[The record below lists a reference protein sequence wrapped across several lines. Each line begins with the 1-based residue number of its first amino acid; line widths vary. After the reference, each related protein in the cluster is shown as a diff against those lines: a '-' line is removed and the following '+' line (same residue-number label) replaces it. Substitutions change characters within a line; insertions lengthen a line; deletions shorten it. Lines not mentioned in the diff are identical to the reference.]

1 MGDEKKNYKE
11 YSDELLVDMARH
23 GDEKAEDFLLKKYK
37 DFVRSKARAYF
48 LVGGDSDDLIQ
59 EGMIGLYNAISHY
72 DESKASSFMTY
83 AAICINNKLLSAV
96 SADNRKK
103 NEPLNGYVS
112 LYSVITDDAGEEA
125 SLSDV
130 LPDTDNVNPENII
143 LNEEQ
148 EKLARKRLLGKLS
161 RLEKEILSYYL
172 EGMSYSEIAAIIGKT
187 EKSVDNA
194 IQRIRSKML
203 HCKMKCDKS
212 Y

>member
-72 DESKASSFMTY
+72 DESKASPFMTY

-172 EGMSYSEIAAIIGKT
+172 EGMSYSEIAVIIGKT

-194 IQRIRSKML
+194 IQRIRSKM
-203 HCKMKCDKS
+203 K
-212 Y
+212 

>member
-11 YSDELLVDMARH
+11 YSDELLVDMARA
-23 GDEKAEDFLLKKYK
+23 GDERAEDFLLKKYK

-125 SLSDV
+125 SLSEV
-130 LPDTDNVNPENII
+130 LPDTENVNPENII
-143 LNEEQ
+143 LSEEQ
-148 EKLARKRLLGKLS
+148 DKLARKRLLGKLS

-172 EGMSYSEIAAIIGKT
+172 EGMSYSEIAGIIGKP
-187 EKSVDNA
+187 EKAVDNA
-194 IQRIRSKML
+194 IQRIRLKV
-203 HCKMKCDKS
+203 K
-212 Y
+212 

>member
-48 LVGGDSDDLIQ
+48 LVGGDRDDLIQ

-194 IQRIRSKML
+194 IQRIRSKM
-203 HCKMKCDKS
+203 K
-212 Y
+212 

>member
-172 EGMSYSEIAAIIGKT
+172 EGMSYSEIAAIIEKT

-194 IQRIRSKML
+194 IQRIRSKM
-203 HCKMKCDKS
+203 K
-212 Y
+212 

>member
-161 RLEKEILSYYL
+161 SLEKEILSYYL

-194 IQRIRSKML
+194 IQRIRSKM
-203 HCKMKCDKS
+203 K
-212 Y
+212 

>member
-23 GDEKAEDFLLKKYK
+23 GDEKAENFLLKKYK

-194 IQRIRSKML
+194 IQRIRSKM
-203 HCKMKCDKS
+203 K
-212 Y
+212 

>member
-1 MGDEKKNYKE
+1 MEKKDYKE
-11 YSDELLVDMARH
+11 YSDELLVRMARD

-59 EGMIGLYNAISHY
+59 EGMIGLYNAIGHY
-72 DESKASSFMTY
+72 DESMASSFMTY
-83 AAICINNKLLSAV
+83 AAICINNKLISAV
-96 SADNRKK
+96 SADGRQK
-103 NEPLNGYVS
+103 NAPLNGYVS
-112 LYSVITDDAGEEA
+112 IYSSITDDAGEEA

-194 IQRIRSKML
+194 IQRIRSKM
-203 HCKMKCDKS
+203 K
-212 Y
+212 

>member
-1 MGDEKKNYKE
+1 MEIKNYRE
-11 YSDELLVDMARH
+11 YSDELLVSMARE

-125 SLSDV
+125 SLSEV
-130 LPDTDNVNPENII
+130 LPDTDNVNPEDII

-148 EKLARKRLLGKLS
+148 EKLAKKRLLGKLS
-161 RLEKEILSYYL
+161 KLEKEILSYYL
-172 EGMSYSEIAAIIGKT
+172 EGMSYSEIAALIGKT
-187 EKSVDNA
+187 DKSVDNA
-194 IQRIRSKML
+194 IQRIRSKM
-203 HCKMKCDKS
+203 K
-212 Y
+212 